1 MATSFIDPVAQTF
14 FVDAATYPKGMFVH
28 SVDLVFKKKDQV
40 TYQPFTVQ
48 LRPVIN
54 GYPHSS
60 LIHSSAA
67 LGQVSLRPDKINV
80 VTGSGTNIPNLSNP
94 NHYTR
99 FKFPAPIF
107 LLPGEHAIVMFTNSD
122 NYEVFIA
129 EVGGTRLDG
138 SDRRVDKQVYT
149 GSFFKSQN
157 GSTYTAYQDI
167 DLMFR
172 LNACDFTPNST
183 TEVVFENIS
192 PTSNI
197 EFDLMKVGTQELL
210 FDGASTNYSYRL
222 RDNSSGV
229 LDTEY
234 TSFLQDENLVLDTRK
249 VVYTSGN
256 SVFIKAGLVT
266 SDNTVSPMIDSTR
279 VNLIGVKN
287 VINDCGLALNKFTIV
302 DAGRNQTG
310 NATLYVSNS
319 TASYSDVYPGSGF
332 VGKAVANTTSGKI
345 ERIEITTEGSGY
357 VGNTNIFLSYD
368 AGGPQSTSENRAVIS
383 CESEISPTGGPAA
396 ARYITR
402 RVNLADGFDA
412 NMIRVYLT
420 AYQPSATT
428 IEVYYRVLAD
438 EDETLFEDR
447 PYVRMINVQ
456 QGNESILNTLKS
468 QVETDFIEYLFK
480 PSTLDCSY
488 LGTDGVTY
496 NNFKTFSIKIVMRS
510 SDTNYVPIIKDFRA
524 IALAP

>member
-28 SVDLVFKKKDQV
+28 SVDLVFKKKDEV
-40 TYQPFTVQ
+40 TFQPFTIQ
-48 LRPVIN
+48 LRPTIN

-60 LIHSSAA
+60 MIHSSAA
-67 LGQVSLRPDKINV
+67 LGQVSLRPEKINV
-80 VTGSGTNIPNLSNP
+80 VSGVGSNVPNLSNP

-99 FKFPAPIF
+99 FKFPAPIYI
-107 LLPGEHAIVMFTNSD
+107 LPGEHAIVMFTNSD

-129 EVGGTRLDG
+129 EIGGARLDG
-138 SDRRVDKQVYT
+138 SDRRVDKQVFA

-172 LNACDFTPNST
+172 LNACDFVKDTT
-183 TEVVFENIS
+183 TEVVFENLAPS
-192 PTSNI
+192 SNV
-197 EFDLMKVGTQELL
+197 EYDLMKVTTQELL
-210 FDGASTNYSYRL
+210 FDGASTQYLYRL
-222 RDNSSGV
+222 RDNSSGI

-234 TSFLQDENLVLDTRK
+234 TRFLQEENLVLDTRK
-249 VVYTSGN
+249 VVRSTGN
-256 SVFIKAGLVT
+256 SIFIKSGLTT
-266 SDNTVSPMIDSTR
+266 SDNTVSPMIDASR
-279 VNLIGVKN
+279 VSLVGVKN
-287 VINDCGLALNKFTIV
+287 IINNCELSPNKFTIV

-332 VGKAVANTTSGKI
+332 VGKAVANTTTGKI

-383 CESEISPTGGPAA
+383 CESELNSKGGTAA

-420 AYQPSATT
+420 AYQPIETN

-438 EDETLFEDR
+438 EDETLFEER
-447 PYVRMINVQ
+447 PYVRMISVQ
-456 QGNESILNTLKS
+456 QGNESILNAAKS
-468 QVETDFIEYLFK
+468 QVTTDFIEYLYR

-496 NNFKTFSIKIVMRS
+496 NNFKTFSIKVVMRS
-510 SDTNYVPIIKDFRA
+510 SDTNYIPIIKDFRA